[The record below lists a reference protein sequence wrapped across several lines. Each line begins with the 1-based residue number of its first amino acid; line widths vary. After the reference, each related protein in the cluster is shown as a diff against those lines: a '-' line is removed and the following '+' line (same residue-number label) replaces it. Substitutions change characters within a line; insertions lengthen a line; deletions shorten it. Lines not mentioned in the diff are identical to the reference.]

1 MCIDKSELQGVVDEI
16 RQMEAMRSEIDDRLE
31 DLKIQVKEF
40 MKETNQDKYIGSDF
54 NISYIDVTRKTLDRK
69 ALERELGSDIKEFE
83 KISTYKKLSIR

>member
-1 MCIDKSELQGVVDEI
+1 MCIDKSELQSVVDEI
-16 RQMEAMRSEIDDRLE
+16 RQMEAMKSEIDDRLE

-54 NISYIDVTRKTLDRK
+54 NISYTDVTRKTLDRK